1 MILPIVALSGLYI
14 VLLKIEKKNHPKN
27 ASHLKNNTNS
37 SHGKRYKKDIEKE
50 EKMKI
55 KVQQR
60 KNDNGITYF

>member
-1 MILPIVALSGLYI
+1 MALSSLYI
-14 VLLKIEKKNHPKN
+14 VLLKNEKKNHPKN
-27 ASHLKNNTNS
+27 ASHLKNNANS